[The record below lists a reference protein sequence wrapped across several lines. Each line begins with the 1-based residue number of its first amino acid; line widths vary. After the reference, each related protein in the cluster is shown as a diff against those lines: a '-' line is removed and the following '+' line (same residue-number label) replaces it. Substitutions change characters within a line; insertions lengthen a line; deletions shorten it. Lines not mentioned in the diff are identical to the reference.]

1 MDKSHDDALK
11 TNRNNPAQPSASA
24 QSQKTHPQN
33 PQSQSSQPQDQQS
46 QFISH
51 TPTQNNPAVAFKS
64 DYIGQWAAKQED
76 PFAEQ
81 NRKAAEK
88 KAAQEAAR
96 KKAMPYIKIG
106 SIVAA
111 CVAVLAVIITVIVV
125 IINQPK
131 PEVPTITGDSSEDV
145 SDYTDILQDAY
156 DQNQNLDDVDK
167 IVEDT
172 LNTDNG
178 REYEAQ
184 VRLAEMVFYFD
195 NDLYQQLID
204 TGVRIDPNSLQPD
217 QRLRYYNYMR
227 YGYSVLNDNDKA
239 NEYMDLVFELSNE
252 LSGDRPSG
260 GG

>member
-1 MDKSHDDALK
+1 MDKSHDDVLK
-11 TNRNNPAQPSASA
+11 TNGNTPAHPSAAAQP
-24 QSQKTHPQN
+24 QTTQP
-33 PQSQSSQPQDQQS
+33 QSSQPQNPQPQS
-46 QFISH
+46 ASH
-51 TPTQNNPAVAFKS
+51 ASAQNNQNNSAVAFKS

-81 NRKAAEK
+81 NRKAADK

-111 CVAVLAVIITVIVV
+111 CVAVLAIIITVIVV

-131 PEVPTITGDSSEDV
+131 PEVPTIAGDSSEDV
-145 SDYTDILQDAY
+145 SDYTGILQDAY

-172 LNTDNG
+172 LGTDNG

-227 YGYSVLNDNDKA
+227 YGYSVLNDSDKA